1 VSHATADEVVGRT
14 TLRKQ
19 WVFLADAS
27 ASAGVVHSAAGAGG
41 AKPSS
46 ANDGNSAAAAA
57 DAPADPPPRPWLLAV
72 QLHAA
77 PEALQFLEP
86 AQHTGG
92 VVTMRDLRLKQARP
106 SLRLWDADATEVRP
120 ASQTPG
126 LLHTILT
133 ATVPKP
139 CARPTCCYWPFHRM

>member
-1 VSHATADEVVGRT
+1 M
-14 TLRKQ
+14 LRKQ

-27 ASAGVVHSAAGAGG
+27 ASAGVAHSAAGAGG

-46 ANDGNSAAAAA
+46 ANDGNGAGVAP
-57 DAPADPPPRPWLLAV
+57 DALADPPPRPWLLAV

-77 PEALQFLEP
+77 PEALQFLDP
-86 AQHTGG
+86 AQHIGG
-92 VVTMRDLRLKQARP
+92 VVTVRDLRLKHARP

-126 LLHTILT
+126 LLHISPS

-139 CARPTCCYWPFHRM
+139 CARPPAGRYWPFHRT